1 MTIAADLVTTLGTTL
16 SGRFYPSVA
25 PAGVVSPYAVYSM
38 VSGIPVNDL
47 AGQSNLTNARF
58 QVDIFDRNKAA
69 LDALAEQVKT
79 AMDAATL
86 FKSVCLNQM
95 DLPEYPAQYYRVMI
109 DFSVW
114 YVT

>member
-1 MTIAADLVTTLGTTL
+1 MTIAADLVTTLTSTL

-25 PAGVVSPYAVYSM
+25 PAGVTAPYAVYSM

-69 LDALAEQVKT
+69 LDALAVQIQSD
-79 AMDAATL
+79 MNSATL
-86 FKSVCLNQM
+86 FKSVCLNKM
-95 DLPEYPAQYYRVMI
+95 DLWEDPSQYYRVMM
-109 DFSVW
+109 DFSIW

>member
-1 MTIAADLVTTLGTTL
+1 MTIAADLVTTLGPTL

-69 LDALAEQVKT
+69 LDALAVLIQSD
-79 AMDAATL
+79 MNSATL
-86 FKSVCLNQM
+86 FKSVCLNKL
-95 DLPEYPAQYYRVMI
+95 DLYEDPAQFYRIMI